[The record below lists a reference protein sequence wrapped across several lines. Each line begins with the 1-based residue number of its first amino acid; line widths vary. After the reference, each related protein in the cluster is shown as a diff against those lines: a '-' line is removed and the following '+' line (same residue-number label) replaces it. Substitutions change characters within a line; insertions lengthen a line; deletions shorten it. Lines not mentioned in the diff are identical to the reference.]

1 MMTERLYVF
10 CYDVSDNKARNRIAR
25 RLEDHA
31 VRVQRSV
38 FEARLT
44 RRRAIGL
51 ARGAARHL
59 GPGDSLKVY
68 AIGGDG
74 LTHCM
79 AFGAALRPEA
89 GDFLLA

>member
-1 MMTERLYVF
+1 MTERLYVF
-10 CYDVSDNKARNRIAR
+10 CYDVSDRRARNRIAK
-25 RLEDHA
+25 RLEDNA

-44 RRRAIGL
+44 ARRAKSV

-68 AIGGDG
+68 AVGASGF
-74 LTHCM
+74 THCM
-79 AFGAALRPEA
+79 AFGAALLPA
-89 GDFLLA
+89 SGDYLLA